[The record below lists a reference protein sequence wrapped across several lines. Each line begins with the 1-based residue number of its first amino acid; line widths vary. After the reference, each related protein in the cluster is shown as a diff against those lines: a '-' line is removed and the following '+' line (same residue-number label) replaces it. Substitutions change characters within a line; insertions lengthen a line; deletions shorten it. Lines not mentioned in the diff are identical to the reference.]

1 MLEADDYEDEVD
13 FMEEAEESEEEFPG
27 ATTEAQEAFP
37 DEYFDEVEEVE
48 EDEETSDEDDGIL
61 KTNTKKMTFY
71 HCLFGGYGPFGPMNA
86 VGHVGAAFIRR
97 RRPIIPPLPSSFP
110 LGSQGVQA
118 TIFKRT
124 LFVCSPGAAVE
135 NAQFFSFF
143 GQGQR
148 AFQAGQCYYYDKENK
163 AWKPFSTPMNS
174 YRGGAS
180 ITRMG
185 RFIVVSGGNRF
196 PAPLSSIEVLNT
208 RKPEKWRTLSKLTLP
223 NPTYDHC
230 SVAINKTS
238 MFVTGGFGQES
249 QAIMMDLLGKKYQAQ
264 EPMRQPRRKV
274 KMSF

>member
-1 MLEADDYEDEVD
+1 M
-13 FMEEAEESEEEFPG
+13 
-27 ATTEAQEAFP
+27 
-37 DEYFDEVEEVE
+37 
-48 EDEETSDEDDGIL
+48 
-61 KTNTKKMTFY
+61 
-71 HCLFGGYGPFGPMNA
+71 
-86 VGHVGAAFIRR
+86 
-97 RRPIIPPLPSSFP
+97 
-110 LGSQGVQA
+110 
-118 TIFKRT
+118 
-124 LFVCSPGAAVE
+124 FV
-135 NAQFFSFF
+135 FFSFF

-148 AFQAGQCYYYDKENK
+148 AFQPGQCYYYDKANTK
-163 AWKPFSTPMNS
+163 AWQPFSSPMNS

-249 QAIMMDLLGKKYQAQ
+249 QAIMLDLLNKNYKA
-264 EPMRQPRRKV
+264 EPSMRQPRRKV
-274 KMSF
+274 RLLIQFITQFVCIY

>member
-1 MLEADDYEDEVD
+1 
-13 FMEEAEESEEEFPG
+13 
-27 ATTEAQEAFP
+27 
-37 DEYFDEVEEVE
+37 
-48 EDEETSDEDDGIL
+48 
-61 KTNTKKMTFY
+61 MTFY
-71 HCLFGGYGPFGPMNA
+71 HCLFGGYGPTGPVA
-86 VGHVGAAFIRR
+86 GIGHVGAAFIRR
-97 RRPIIPPLPSSFP
+97 NRPIISPLPQNFP
-110 LGSQGVQA
+110 LGSQGVHA
-118 TIFKRT
+118 TLFKRT

-148 AFQAGQCYYYDKENK
+148 AFQPGQCYYYDKDNK
-163 AWKPFSTPMNS
+163 AWAPFSGPMNS

-180 ITRMG
+180 LTRMG

-230 SVAINKTS
+230 TVAVNKTT

-249 QAIMMDLLGKKYQAQ
+249 QAIMMDLLSKNYKAE

-274 KMSF
+274 KSESLNFEKFRFPLLQILSILFRKLLN